1 MTTFPKTDLLYFR
14 KMNII
19 AAIPARYQA
28 SRFPGKLLA
37 DLGGKPVIQ
46 HTYEAVRRSGLFSD
60 VLVVTDSDQ
69 IENVVRG
76 FGGSV
81 IRSLKEHDCGSDRIA
96 EAVADLEVDVV
107 INVQGDEPF
116 IHSESLSDLIKVFK
130 NDPNHQIDLASLM
143 IPIDEDLDNPN
154 VVKVITD
161 LQNKALY
168 FSRTAIPFKRATN
181 LQVEFHKHVGVYAF
195 RKKALLD
202 FYNHPP
208 TPLEKAEKIEAIRYL
223 ELGKTI
229 QMVATSFVGVGIDVP
244 EDLEHA
250 RKLLS

>member
-1 MTTFPKTDLLYFR
+1 
-14 KMNII
+14 MNVI

-37 DLGGKPVIQ
+37 DLAGKPVIQ
-46 HTYEAVRRSGLFSD
+46 HTYEAVEASGLFTK
-60 VLVVTDSDQ
+60 VYVVTDSDE
-69 IENVVRG
+69 IENVVHS

-81 IRSLKEHDCGSDRIA
+81 IRSVKEHECGSDRIA
-96 EAVADLEVDVV
+96 EAMVEVDADVV
-107 INVQGDEPF
+107 INVQADEPF
-116 IHSESLSDLIKVFK
+116 IQADSLSDLVDVFV
-130 NDPNHQIDLASLM
+130 NDLDHKIDLASLM
-143 IPIDEDLDNPN
+143 IPLKDDLDNPN

-161 LQNKALY
+161 LKNRALY
-168 FSRTAIPFKRATN
+168 FSRAAIPFLRSKDSDA
-181 LQVEFHKHVGVYAF
+181 VYHKHVGVYAF

-208 TPLEKAEKIEAIRYL
+208 TPLERAEKIEAIRYL

-229 QMVATSFVGVGIDVP
+229 QMVPTSFEGVGIDVP

-250 RKLLS
+250 KRLLS